1 MARRER
7 RDESGEN
14 DAHSIEIKF
23 TLFIYI
29 HRTNDFRNDDCA
41 KAIVSNAK
49 ETAQLFVNYWMTL
62 RHVSTCGQS
71 RRLVNAIQ
79 SPSCRALAIRR
90 RYWPIEKMRVL
101 QRYQAELSIFDT
113 AKASPLCVPQPL
125 HRQCVPGLISRG
137 HNGNF
142 C

>member
-49 ETAQLFVNYWMTL
+49 ETAQLFVNYWITL

-71 RRLVNAIQ
+71 RRRSTQ
-79 SPSCRALAIRR
+79 SNRPRAGLSRFVVDTGRSRKCVFCSDIRR
-90 RYWPIEKMRVL
+90 SCQSL
-101 QRYQAELSIFDT
+101 
-113 AKASPLCVPQPL
+113 
-125 HRQCVPGLISRG
+125 
-137 HNGNF
+137 
-142 C
+142 